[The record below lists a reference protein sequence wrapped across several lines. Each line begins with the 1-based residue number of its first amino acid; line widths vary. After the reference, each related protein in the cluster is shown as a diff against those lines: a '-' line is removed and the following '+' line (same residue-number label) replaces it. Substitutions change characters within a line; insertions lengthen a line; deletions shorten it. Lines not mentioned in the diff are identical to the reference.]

1 MPYLYPWPITI
12 NYRLTD
18 NERNEDK
25 NMNKTDKKNTSV
37 KVNESTEVLAKASID
52 MEGVKAIEERIE
64 TIFMTA
70 RRSTVDI
77 CECIADMATSH
88 GYSLLGYSSI
98 EEYAQDKYDIKSTQC
113 RLATRICGRFA
124 NKVGEHWVIPEELKV
139 YGSEKLELIQKFP
152 TLPTTGH
159 IDTQQ
164 ALELLESLE
173 ITPTTTTA
181 TIKTALKVAKGLPL
195 NEEKKEKSADAKK
208 EESIETTLKKANDEK
223 GAKITNIKDELSA
236 LYQKA
241 LDKTVSNEDFRQ
253 LALDTLARIEKTL

>member
-1 MPYLYPWPITI
+1 
-12 NYRLTD
+12 
-18 NERNEDK
+18 
-25 NMNKTDKKNTSV
+25 MNKSDKKNTSV
-37 KVNESTEVLAKASID
+37 QVNETTDVLAKASID
-52 MEGVKAIEERIE
+52 MDGVKAIEDRIE
-64 TIFMTA
+64 SIFMTA

-124 NKVGEHWVIPEELKV
+124 NKVGEHWVIPEDLKA

-152 TLPTTGH
+152 ALPATGH

-164 ALELLESLE
+164 ALDLLDSLE

-181 TIKTALKVAKGLPL
+181 AIKTALKVAKGLPL
-195 NEEKKEKSADAKK
+195 NEDKKEKSTTDTKK
-208 EESIETTLKKANDEK
+208 EDSIESTLKKANDEK
-223 GAKITNIKDELSA
+223 DAKITNIKDELAA

-241 LDKTVSNEDFRQ
+241 LDKMVSHEEFRQ
-253 LALDTLARIEKTL
+253 LTIDTLSRIEKTL

>member
-1 MPYLYPWPITI
+1 
-12 NYRLTD
+12 
-18 NERNEDK
+18 
-25 NMNKTDKKNTSV
+25 MNKADKKNTSV
-37 KVNESTEVLAKASID
+37 QVNETTEVLARPSID
-52 MEGVKAIEERIE
+52 MDGVKAIEERIE
-64 TIFMTA
+64 SIFMTA

-98 EEYAQDKYDIKSTQC
+98 EEYAQDKHDIKSTQC

-124 NKVGEHWVIPEELKV
+124 NKVGEHWVIPEELKA

-152 TLPTTGH
+152 TLPATGH
-159 IDTQQ
+159 IDTQE
-164 ALELLESLE
+164 ALNLLESLE

-195 NEEKKEKSADAKK
+195 NEDKKEKAAPDTKK
-208 EESIETTLKKANDEK
+208 EDSIETTLKKANDEK
-223 GAKITNIKDELSA
+223 DAKITNIKDELSA

-241 LDKTVSNEDFRQ
+241 LDKMISHEDFRQ
-253 LALDTLARIEKTL
+253 VAVDTLARIEKTL

>member
-1 MPYLYPWPITI
+1 
-12 NYRLTD
+12 
-18 NERNEDK
+18 
-25 NMNKTDKKNTSV
+25 MNKTDKKNTTV
-37 KVNESTEVLAKASID
+37 KVNENTDVLAKASID

-64 TIFMTA
+64 SIFMTA

-124 NKVGEHWVIPEELKV
+124 NKVGEHWVIPEELKA

-152 TLPTTGH
+152 TLPATGH

-164 ALELLESLE
+164 ALELLKSLE

-195 NEEKKEKSADAKK
+195 NEDKKEKATDTKK
-208 EESIETTLKKANDEK
+208 DESIETTLKKANDEK
-223 GAKITNIKDELSA
+223 DAKITNIKDELSNLYRAA
-236 LYQKA
+236 LNK
-241 LDKTVSNEDFRQ
+241 KMPNEVFRAVAIEC
-253 LALDTLARIEKTL
+253 LAHIEKSL